1 MTSGNPP
8 EKNNCGIHFLVHLEG
23 GRAHECVR
31 RAGNR
36 QSLMFFLAA
45 VESRDCT
52 LATNQKL
59 ESRAEQMV
67 ELLIL
72 FGLHCE

>member
-8 EKNNCGIHFLVHLEG
+8 EKEHCGIHFLVHLEG

-36 QSLMFFLAA
+36 QSHHVFLAA
-45 VESRDCT
+45 AENRDCAV
-52 LATNQKL
+52 ATNQKL